1 MKDTSYSIDN
11 LSIKEEFLNRIS
23 IEEENNKKI
32 KIIKN
37 LEINNHSNEKLGM
50 LLALLSTFCGSFGS
64 FYTKLIQ
71 RTYPNDFH
79 VVQFLFLRCFTL
91 FFLTL
96 FHCKITGQ
104 KINKLSEIP
113 HKGWFFMRT
122 NANFFGVACITM
134 SLWYLRASTA
144 IIIQNIHPIIVMILS
159 FFILHEHF
167 YFRYII
173 GIIMCF
179 SGSSIIVLNE
189 KRANEKNIN
198 VNISYSDT
206 FIGLFFAFIDIF
218 FISSVKI
225 SNKILVNAKVNIATQ
240 MFYVSLSTL
249 TYSSIYTLFF
259 GGVVLKPGYLLMC
272 LVHGIFFYCGNVI
285 YNKALQLAPLSKLI
299 LIQYTNVI
307 FIFIL
312 AFLFLHEKIFL
323 TDILGA
329 AIMMSYMFYNSYFP
343 VSSK

>member
-1 MKDTSYSIDN
+1 MK
-11 LSIKEEFLNRIS
+11 K
-23 IEEENNKKI
+23 

-37 LEINNHSNEKLGM
+37 LEINNYSNEKLGM

-144 IIIQNIHPIIVMILS
+144 IIIQNIHPIIV
-159 FFILHEHF
+159 
-167 YFRYII
+167 
-173 GIIMCF
+173 
-179 SGSSIIVLNE
+179 LNE

-198 VNISYSDT
+198 ANISYSGT